1 MSGNASTSL
10 AACAQLIHGNR
21 AVLDAVA
28 AATRKRRGH
37 ARPVLDEGII
47 RTAID
52 GPVVEW
58 FVREAE
64 AVGMSVVRAG
74 TATLLTTVEVILE
87 DPERRWGG
95 SPSRHGQLRELPHL
109 LLEPDLVA
117 RYSQLSELKGT
128 LVNPTDDEL
137 FAADV
142 GLVGVSAAIAETG
155 SLVRASGADRPRSIA
170 LVPPTLLAVVEAS
183 RIVADLYDWLAGL
196 DPLAMAADAVVITGP
211 SRTADIGMK
220 LVTGVHGPGAVHI
233 VLLDD
238 G

>member
-1 MSGNASTSL
+1 MSANAQTSL
-10 AACAQLIHGNR
+10 APCAQLIHGNR

-37 ARPVLDEGII
+37 ERPALDEGII

-52 GPVVEW
+52 GPVVER
-58 FVREAE
+58 FVCEAE

-74 TATLLTTVEVILE
+74 TATLLATVETLLDQPPAINHQ
-87 DPERRWGG
+87 PSGG
-95 SPSRHGQLRELPHL
+95 S

-117 RYSQLSELKGT
+117 RYSQLGELKGT

-155 SLVRASGADRPRSIA
+155 SLVRASGAERPRSIA
-170 LVPPTLLAVVEAS
+170 LVPPSLIAVVEAS

-196 DPLAMAADAVVITGP
+196 DPLAMAADTVVITGP

-220 LVTGVHGPGAVHI
+220 LVTGVHGPAAVHI

>member
-1 MSGNASTSL
+1 M
-10 AACAQLIHGNR
+10 
-21 AVLDAVA
+21 D
-28 AATRKRRGH
+28 
-37 ARPVLDEGII
+37 
-47 RTAID
+47 
-52 GPVVEW
+52 
-58 FVREAE
+58 
-64 AVGMSVVRAG
+64 VVR
-74 TATLLTTVEVILE
+74 TTRATLLTTVETLVDQPSAITHQPSGRSPLPNPPPRPQ
-87 DPERRWGG
+87 DPPPGPPPQAGEGSAGGVRRWGG

-109 LLEPDLVA
+109 LLEPDLA
-117 RYSQLSELKGT
+117 NRYPRLSGLKGA
-128 LVNPTDDEL
+128 VANPSDDEL

-170 LVPPTLLAVVEAS
+170 LVPPTLIAVVEAS
-183 RIVADLYDWLAGL
+183 RIVADLFDWLAGL

-238 G
+238 R